1 MKRRRQNRKGAVRRV
16 LCPMLAFVL
25 ASAFAIGT
33 PRLSGN
39 AWAVELDRKC
49 SVQIAP
55 VVEGSVTEGQ
65 PGERVGLTV
74 DLYLVAEAREVGGQ
88 DTYDYI
94 VEKDSPYYAALSAFL
109 RENEGWEY
117 EDSGEGLVF
126 RCMAETKGN
135 DWEALSR
142 AAAAAALT
150 GEDVIPDAAGEAGS
164 SLADLNAGLYL
175 AAARGSRLEDKVDY
189 VTVREDE
196 EGNQGIF
203 TLAYTDAFIYRF
215 RPQLFSLPTKEPE
228 GGTVSTAN
236 SGEWLYALNGVEL
249 KFEQEPRRTSLEIV
263 KNLVRYAGPAAFVF
277 EVEAREG
284 DSVVYSDIV
293 TFSFDENTGNNKT
306 IVLEDRI
313 PAGADVTVTEIY
325 SGVAYSLTDVTAGS
339 SEGTGES
346 TEGTAYITDVSSAR
360 AVITSISAGETA
372 RVVFTNDY
380 NGSGSSGGAITNH
393 FERDGAEAEW
403 NWNQYMYNAGSGRW
417 EWNGT
422 LPAVTDTTV
431 R

>member
-1 MKRRRQNRKGAVRRV
+1 M
-16 LCPMLAFVL
+16 
-25 ASAFAIGT
+25 
-33 PRLSGN
+33 
-39 AWAVELDRKC
+39 
-49 SVQIAP
+49 
-55 VVEGSVTEGQ
+55 
-65 PGERVGLTV
+65 
-74 DLYLVAEAREVGGQ
+74 
-88 DTYDYI
+88 
-94 VEKDSPYYAALSAFL
+94 
-109 RENEGWEY
+109 
-117 EDSGEGLVF
+117 
-126 RCMAETKGN
+126 
-135 DWEALSR
+135 
-142 AAAAAALT
+142 
-150 GEDVIPDAAGEAGS
+150 
-164 SLADLNAGLYL
+164 
-175 AAARGSRLEDKVDY
+175 
-189 VTVREDE
+189 
-196 EGNQGIF
+196 
-203 TLAYTDAFIYRF
+203 
-215 RPQLFSLPTKEPE
+215 
-228 GGTVSTAN
+228 
-236 SGEWLYALNGVEL
+236 EL